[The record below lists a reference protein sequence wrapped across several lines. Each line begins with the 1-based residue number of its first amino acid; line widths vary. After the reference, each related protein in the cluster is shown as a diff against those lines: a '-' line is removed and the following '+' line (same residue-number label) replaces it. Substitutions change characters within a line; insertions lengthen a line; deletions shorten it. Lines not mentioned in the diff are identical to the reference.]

1 MSKKGKWQPRF
12 KWTHVVDVRDDVG
25 VCGLG
30 EAGPVDLQ
38 DLVGDLQVSFVS
50 RRTWNLKIVFAYTIF
65 FSINLLQQKSL
76 NVMNE

>member
-1 MSKKGKWQPRF
+1 MLWIINLKQSKSQLGPVAMSKKEKWQPWF

-38 DLVGDLQVSFVS
+38 DLVGDL
-50 RRTWNLKIVFAYTIF
+50 
-65 FSINLLQQKSL
+65 
-76 NVMNE
+76 